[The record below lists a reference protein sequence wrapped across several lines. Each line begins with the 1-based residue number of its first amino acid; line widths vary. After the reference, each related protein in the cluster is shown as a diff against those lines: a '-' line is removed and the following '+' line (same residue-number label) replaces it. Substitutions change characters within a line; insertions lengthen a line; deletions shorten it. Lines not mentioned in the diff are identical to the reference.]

1 MATYIVFRKGSNR
14 SNQPMRE
21 IAPLFIMEASS
32 RKEGEAILNRLV
44 QDGEITCYGNQVCY
58 LKHRAHTRK
67 EDYEEALENSFQ

>member
-32 RKEGEAILNRLV
+32 RK
-44 QDGEITCYGNQVCY
+44 DGEITCYGNQVCY